1 MKPAPFAYHDPH
13 SLDDLVGLL
22 GRLENTK
29 LLAGGQSLMPMLN
42 MRYVIADH
50 VIDLNRL
57 PELAGTSHAEGRL
70 SIGAMTRQRSLQ
82 RDALVRQHCPILA
95 EALDWVGHIQTRSRG
110 TIGGSLC
117 HLDPAAEQPGIVALY
132 DGELTILGP
141 GGERQLAM
149 RDWGL
154 SFMMPNLGPDEV
166 LTRIA
171 LKPWTEPHGHGFVE
185 FSRRRGDFAIVGAGA
200 LLALD
205 AQGQISR
212 AAVVLV
218 GVDIQ
223 PMRLEAVEAALLG
236 QPANAASFAAAAE
249 AASRIEALS
258 DAHITSGYRQR
269 LAGVMTRRALE
280 QAAKRAQEARHV

>member
-1 MKPAPFAYHDPH
+1 MKPAPFAYHDPR

-22 GRLENTK
+22 GRLENSK

-57 PELAGTSHAEGRL
+57 PELTGTRYADGML

-82 RDALVRQHCPILA
+82 RDPLVQQHCPVLA
-95 EALDWVGHIQTRSRG
+95 EALDCVGHIQTRSRG

-141 GGERQLAM
+141 GGERQAAM
-149 RDWGL
+149 QEWGL
-154 SFMMPNLGPDEV
+154 GFMMPNLAPDEV

-171 LKPWTEPHGHGFVE
+171 MKPWNEPHGYGFVE
-185 FSRRRGDFAIVGAGA
+185 FARRHGDFAIVGAGV
-200 LLALD
+200 LLAVD
-205 AQGQISR
+205 AQDVITR
-212 AAVVLV
+212 AAIALV

-223 PMRLEAVEAALLG
+223 PMRLRAVETALLG
-236 QPANAASFAAAAE
+236 QKANAESFTAAAAE
-249 AASRIEALS
+249 ASKIDALS
-258 DAHITSGYRQR
+258 DAHITSGYRQK

-280 QAAKRAQEARHV
+280 QAAKRAREARHV